1 VHPRLDSADLTPSD
15 LERLRR
21 GDARGLEAAYRQF
34 GARVQRM
41 CLGLLGD
48 RGAAEDATQEIFLRV
63 LERARQFSGES
74 RFSTWLYRIA
84 VNHCLNAKEKE
95 RIRRTEPLEGPVA
108 EGAISPRASPAE
120 LAGAHEARDLVLARL
135 ARLSEEH
142 RAILVLREIDGLAY
156 EDIAGVLGVPVGTVM
171 SRLARA
177 RERWIALAPATREP
191 DATRR
196 ASPGARR

>member
-1 VHPRLDSADLTPSD
+1 MDPSLDSPDLDPNE

-34 GARVQRM
+34 GARVQRT
-41 CLGLLGD
+41 CLALLGD
-48 RGAAEDATQEIFLRV
+48 RAAAEDATQEIFLRV
-63 LERARQFSGES
+63 LDRARQFSGGS

-95 RIRRTEPLEGPVA
+95 RMRRAEPLEGRVA
-108 EGAISPRASPAE
+108 SDAACPRAMPPD
-120 LAGAHEARDLVLARL
+120 LASASEARDLVLARL
-135 ARLSEEH
+135 SRLSEEH

-156 EDIAGVLGVPVGTVM
+156 QDIAEVLGVPVGTVM

-177 RERWIALAPATREP
+177 RERWLALASTVRAP
-191 DATRR
+191 DAQRR
-196 ASPGARR
+196 ASEGVSR